1 MCICVDCK
9 WVDRCKAYHTVEKQH
24 GVKHLNLNP
33 DFDPKEPIIHI
44 SLKDED
50 EQVGNTL
57 IEWDVQ
63 GCKSFSLDNGK
74 WLRLRPNEQLP
85 K

>member
-9 WVDRCKAYHTVEKQH
+9 WVDRCKAYHSVEKQH
-24 GVKHLNLNP
+24 GVKHLNLSP

-44 SLKDED
+44 SLLEEEK
-50 EQVGNTL
+50 GNTL

-63 GCKSFSLDNGK
+63 DCKSFYLDIGK
-74 WLRLRPNEQLP
+74 WKKLRPNQQVP
-85 K
+85 S